1 MPVLRENQ
9 SLLEQRHR
17 EVLRDWGRYPTPKIT
32 PIEEDSLEQPSPYK
46 VVDTT
51 TTGNAFQNGDES

>member
-1 MPVLRENQ
+1 MPVLRKNQ

-17 EVLRDWGRYPTPKIT
+17 EILRNWGRYATPKIM

-46 VVDTT
+46 IVDTT
-51 TTGNAFQNGDES
+51 TTGNAFGNGNES